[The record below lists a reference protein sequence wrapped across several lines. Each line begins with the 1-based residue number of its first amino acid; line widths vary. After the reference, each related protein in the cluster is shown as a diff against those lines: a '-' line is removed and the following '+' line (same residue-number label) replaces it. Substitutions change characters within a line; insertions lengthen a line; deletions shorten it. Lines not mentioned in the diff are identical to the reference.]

1 MPSQPYALACEGGL
15 DKSSSSFEL
24 LRRPGAATRLRN
36 FEVDVAGGYRRV
48 NGFSVF
54 GGDSAARPN
63 SSNQVLGLHVYADG
77 VIACSG
83 TNIYFSLDGTSW
95 LQINRDSVA
104 GGGDNYS
111 TFTGRSALARTS
123 QGKAHFATYEGDT
136 AYGEVIITDE
146 GSGVKPFYFK
156 MTGTGALSDRT
167 YFAKEITVDGSVYPK
182 FCTIHDKHLVVG
194 GSSTEPNGIHYSG
207 TSDIDDFS
215 SSGSG
220 TIILDDQ
227 VVGLRSF
234 REDLIIFC
242 RNSIWKLSNI
252 NNSSTIGRQYM
263 WKSLNQIMPGSGVYR
278 GGAGGFA
285 FGGLQIPFL
294 EEPGFLRPWSDI
306 AFNHD
311 WVGAKITPYG
321 VEKIPPELRVKTNT
335 RESIIQFAE
344 FMKELTSPSGSNQ
357 SFLSKVP
364 IANKLINPIEMD
376 YIINSYFTGLM
387 AYPLDLLDAATWKE
401 DKYGE
406 RILRRSDEKDISRDP
421 LSIITKRFNLNVPI
435 KSSENIRKLYK
446 IKEEADRV
454 IAGDY
459 EINNSPRYLYDITGM
474 KENYTNEE
482 ANEWRVV
489 SELLGDV
496 FTELKL
502 LRELRTQVTKNP
514 NLNAQEKRLEVEKL
528 REAENMIAHSYI
540 LMLSQANL
548 DKAFTHLTGGNKYTF
563 PMEPSQVGGVRKGM
577 EWLWGIGE

>member
-24 LRRPGAATRLRN
+24 LRRPGAATLLEN
-36 FEVDVAGGYRRV
+36 FEVDIAGGYRRV
-48 NGFSVF
+48 NGYTAF
-54 GGDSAARPN
+54 GGGSAANPSTDN
-63 SSNQVLGLHVYADG
+63 DILGLHVYADG
-77 VIACSG
+77 VIACTS

-215 SSGSG
+215 STGSG

-252 NNSSTIGRQYM
+252 NNSSTIAVEPITKNIGCLDGKSIQEIGGDLVFLAPDGIRTLAGTVRIGDVELGTVSRSIQPVMKDIADNIGSYNISTIVIRYKSQYRLYYGSSSTGDASEGIIGTLKTNEQGFTQFQ
-263 WKSLNQIMPGSGVYR
+263 WSETFGIDASAAATSGFNSSGVEKHYH
-278 GGAGGFA
+278 GDYAG
-285 FGGLQIPFL
+285 
-294 EEPGFLRPWSDI
+294 RV
-306 AFNHD
+306 FNHD
-311 WVGAKITPYG
+311 TGDNLLNTSGTETNIVAEYQTPDLDYGDLGTLKTLKYVKISATPEGTVSTKLRIRYNYDDPDTPQPSDYTLSIDKPSLFGTAVFGSTAAHVFGAASDPITRQVVEGSGHSNYFRIFSDDQNAPYTVNG
-321 VEKIPPELRVKTNT
+321 LYIDYE
-335 RESIIQFAE
+335 
-344 FMKELTSPSGSNQ
+344 PSGRQ
-357 SFLSKVP
+357 
-364 IANKLINPIEMD
+364 
-376 YIINSYFTGLM
+376 
-387 AYPLDLLDAATWKE
+387 
-401 DKYGE
+401 
-406 RILRRSDEKDISRDP
+406 
-421 LSIITKRFNLNVPI
+421 
-435 KSSENIRKLYK
+435 
-446 IKEEADRV
+446 
-454 IAGDY
+454 
-459 EINNSPRYLYDITGM
+459 
-474 KENYTNEE
+474 
-482 ANEWRVV
+482 
-489 SELLGDV
+489 
-496 FTELKL
+496 
-502 LRELRTQVTKNP
+502 
-514 NLNAQEKRLEVEKL
+514 
-528 REAENMIAHSYI
+528 
-540 LMLSQANL
+540 
-548 DKAFTHLTGGNKYTF
+548 
-563 PMEPSQVGGVRKGM
+563 
-577 EWLWGIGE
+577 

>member
-167 YFAKEITVDGSVYPK
+167 YYADEITVSGTEYPK
-182 FCTIHDKHLVVG
+182 YCTIHDKHLVVAG
-194 GSSTEPNGIHYSG
+194 ASTTPNTIYYSDVN
-207 TSDIDDFS
+207 DIDDFS
-215 SSGSG
+215 GGTSGS
-220 TIILDDQ
+220 IVLDDQ

-252 NNSSTIGRQYM
+252 NATISVAPITKNIGCLDGKSIQEIGGDLVFLAPDGIRTLAGTVRIGDVELGTVSRSIQPVMKDIADNIGSYNISTIVIRDKSQYRLYYGTSSTGTASEGIIGTLKTNEQGFTQFQWAETFGIDASTAATSGFNSS
-263 WKSLNQIMPGSGVYR
+263 
-278 GGAGGFA
+278 
-285 FGGLQIPFL
+285 
-294 EEPGFLRPWSDI
+294 
-306 AFNHD
+306 
-311 WVGAKITPYG
+311 G
-321 VEKIPPELRVKTNT
+321 VEKHYHGDYNGYVYNHDTGNSFNPAEVETNIKAEYQTPDLDYGDLGTLKTLKYVKISATPEGEISSTLRIRYNFDDPDSPQPSDYSVSVDKPSLFGNATFTTGTYTFGAASDPIT
-335 RESIIQFAE
+335 RQVVEGSGHSNYFRVFSDDTKDPYTVNGLYIDYV
-344 FMKELTSPSGSNQ
+344 PSGRQ
-357 SFLSKVP
+357 
-364 IANKLINPIEMD
+364 
-376 YIINSYFTGLM
+376 
-387 AYPLDLLDAATWKE
+387 
-401 DKYGE
+401 
-406 RILRRSDEKDISRDP
+406 
-421 LSIITKRFNLNVPI
+421 
-435 KSSENIRKLYK
+435 
-446 IKEEADRV
+446 
-454 IAGDY
+454 
-459 EINNSPRYLYDITGM
+459 
-474 KENYTNEE
+474 
-482 ANEWRVV
+482 
-489 SELLGDV
+489 
-496 FTELKL
+496 
-502 LRELRTQVTKNP
+502 
-514 NLNAQEKRLEVEKL
+514 
-528 REAENMIAHSYI
+528 
-540 LMLSQANL
+540 
-548 DKAFTHLTGGNKYTF
+548 
-563 PMEPSQVGGVRKGM
+563 
-577 EWLWGIGE
+577 